1 MSNIAEGGLEVADG
15 EKQEELEVKED
26 SIEAHA
32 AAAENWLVDFFAFKL
47 FITKPFIR
55 IIYVVGV
62 LGLIFSSFYAMFSIG
77 QVLWGIMLLVLGNIL
92 WRIICEVEMVVFHI
106 HDLVKAGLR

>member
-1 MSNIAEGGLEVADG
+1 MADE
-15 EKQEELEVKED
+15 EKQELEVKEEG
-26 SIEAHA
+26 IEAHA
-32 AAAENWLVDFFAFKL
+32 VAAENWLVDFFAFKL

-62 LGLIFSSFYAMFSIG
+62 LGLIFSSFYAMFSIS
-77 QVLWGIMLLVLGNIL
+77 QVLWGIMLLVLGNIV

-106 HDLVKAGLR
+106 HDLVQSMENELREG

>member
-1 MSNIAEGGLEVADG
+1 MAEE
-15 EKQEELEVKED
+15 EKQDGQEVKVE
-26 SIEAHA
+26 SMEAHA

-55 IIYVVGV
+55 IIYVIGV
-62 LGLIFSSFYAMFSIG
+62 LGLVFSSFYAMFSVD
-77 QVLWGIMLLVLGNIL
+77 QVLWGIMLLVLGNII

-106 HDLVKAGLR
+106 HDLVKSMENELHED